1 MQDFRWIALL
11 GIMATGLALAG
22 CNDPPDNSV
31 PSENPVDSPVGEQTE
46 TRVQVDLAPEQKET
60 RQPAPTGEKEKT
72 RKPLDL
78 SLPPQPKIAP
88 GSGDNTGA
96 SREHLLPD
104 LFQQKQKP
112 DDGRSMRIKGR
123 VLMKQETEPDL
134 DSLEGGQVIIEM
146 KTQ

>member
-1 MQDFRWIALL
+1 MQGYRWALVC
-11 GIMATGLALAG
+11 IMTTGLALAG
-22 CNDPPDNSV
+22 CNDPPDNSA
-31 PSENPVDSPVGEQTE
+31 PPENPVDPPVSEQTE

-60 RQPAPTGEKEKT
+60 RKPAPTGEKEKT

-96 SREHLLPD
+96 SREHILPD
-104 LFQQKQKP
+104 LFQQKQNP
-112 DDGRSMRIKGR
+112 DDGRSMHLRGR
-123 VLMKQETEPDL
+123 VLMKQGTENL